1 MNLNAKIADL
11 TVAEFL
17 KLFDPDMRR
26 EVTGAKALADELGVS
41 QTTIERRK
49 AEGVFDGCY
58 RQSLTGRTVI
68 YNVALCKEKLTN
80 KHISK

>member
-41 QTTIERRK
+41 QTTIERNK
-49 AEGVFDGCY
+49 SKGVFDGCY
-58 RQSLTGRTVI
+58 SQSITGRTVR
-68 YNVALCKEKLTN
+68 YNVALCKERLTLKN
-80 KHISK
+80 TRK